1 MIFCHVVGSVIDVR
15 RFLVCLHSYC
25 KDKQKNIHMRMHAP
39 DYFFCCMEKI
49 FSDKSGLLLKTVI
62 IILYLCTSL

>member
-39 DYFFCCMEKI
+39 DYFFAVWRKYFQI
-49 FSDKSGLLLKTVI
+49 NRGYSLK
-62 IILYLCTSL
+62 L

>member
-1 MIFCHVVGSVIDVR
+1 MIFCHVVDSVIDVR
-15 RFLVCLHSYC
+15 RFLVCLHSSC
-25 KDKQKNIHMRMHAP
+25 KDKQKTFICACLRP
-39 DYFFCCMEKI
+39 IIFFCCMEKI